1 MSQKSETERERR
13 YYSGQT
19 VFRYA
24 AGLPEKN
31 VNHTRFLWITL
42 PIAVILTVVTLF
54 LPDAIFGTW
63 VSIVEPLTLAAGGLL
78 ALRISFM
85 YSKQLRLAFV
95 FFSLFLFIYAGA
107 IILFTA
113 IDTLVTGNLF
123 TVLVISVQ
131 AVDYVFLILF
141 CVNLLKVIQI
151 SRLNTTAWLIMGLT
165 AAVSL
170 FLALYPPVADGI
182 LSADPVVIMY
192 LAIRVIDAGLVVA
205 LVPIIWLYITYLKS
219 QQRQSLTFTVIIS
232 GIICATIFNYLHEA
246 VVRLVAPGAIQDTPF
261 FNIIPDTLFIFGYLV
276 ILVGLY
282 AHLKDEQW
290 GYRSLRSTGPVAGT
304 GGIKPGCSQTDLSF
318 GSGISTKKCLFDC
331 QKARHAVRLFLE
343 IRILAG

>member
-1 MSQKSETERERR
+1 M
-13 YYSGQT
+13 
-19 VFRYA
+19 
-24 AGLPEKN
+24 
-31 VNHTRFLWITL
+31 NHTRFLWITL

-282 AHLKDEQW
+282 AHL
-290 GYRSLRSTGPVAGT
+290 
-304 GGIKPGCSQTDLSF
+304 
-318 GSGISTKKCLFDC
+318 
-331 QKARHAVRLFLE
+331 
-343 IRILAG
+343 